1 MRHKRTENRG
11 RPSEKPAVIVKKFTR
26 EYDDSIWHYDLDKF
40 PNGPY
45 LVEMTDT
52 TYDKLEKLFIK
63 LEKLQIP
70 KYHENGRKK
79 RTTKADK
86 IKIQTTERAYWK
98 EHYKIFPED
107 IPKKRG
113 RRKKTSNV

>member
-11 RPSEKPAVIVKKFTR
+11 RPSEKPVEIIRQFTR
-26 EYDDSIWHYDLDKF
+26 KYDDSIWHYDLDKTDK
-40 PNGPY
+40 GPY
-45 LVEMTDT
+45 LVEFTDP
-52 TYDKLEKLFIK
+52 TYDKLEKLYDK
-63 LEKLQIP
+63 LELLNKP

-86 IKIQTTERAYWK
+86 IKMETAEKTYWK
-98 EHYKIFPED
+98 EHYKLFPED

-113 RRKKTSNV
+113 RKPKSHV